1 MQYTTNTLEAHWM
14 PFTANREFKTEP
26 RLVVK
31 GEGLYLWNHHGN
43 KIIDGSSGLFNVAAG
58 HARKEIADAVARQIM
73 ELDYIP
79 HFQFAAPI
87 SFELASRIAELT
99 PEGLD
104 HVFFTNSGSEAVD
117 TSLKISLAYHRARFE
132 AQRVRFVGRERAY
145 HGMNFGGLSV
155 GGLVKNREVFGVG
168 LPGVVHLRHTWL
180 PEQRFSRGQPSVGAE
195 LADDLQRFVDTYGAD
210 SIACCIVEPIAGST
224 GTLVPPVGYLERLRE
239 LCTKHGI
246 LLIFDEVITGFG
258 RCGAAFGSHA
268 FGVTPDIIT
277 VAKAMTNGNLP
288 MGAVIVRDEV
298 YETITG
304 AAPEGAIELFHGY
317 TYSATTTA
325 CAAAL
330 ATLDIFKREEL
341 FARAAQMSPYF
352 LDMLFSLKDIP
363 LVTDVRGY
371 GMLGGVDVAAS
382 ADGPGKRGYQVMKD
396 LFAAGMLIK
405 ATGDAILVAPPLV
418 AEKKHIDEMGEILGK
433 VLRAQ

>member
-341 FARAAQMSPYF
+341 FARAAKMSPYF

-418 AEKKHIDEMGEILGK
+418 AEEKHIDEMGEILGK

>member
-1 MQYTTNTLEAHWM
+1 
-14 PFTANREFKTEP
+14 
-26 RLVVK
+26 
-31 GEGLYLWNHHGN
+31 
-43 KIIDGSSGLFNVAAG
+43 
-58 HARKEIADAVARQIM
+58 
-73 ELDYIP
+73 
-79 HFQFAAPI
+79 
-87 SFELASRIAELT
+87 
-99 PEGLD
+99 
-104 HVFFTNSGSEAVD
+104 
-117 TSLKISLAYHRARFE
+117 
-132 AQRVRFVGRERAY
+132 
-145 HGMNFGGLSV
+145 
-155 GGLVKNREVFGVG
+155 
-168 LPGVVHLRHTWL
+168 
-180 PEQRFSRGQPSVGAE
+180 

-341 FARAAQMSPYF
+341 FARAAKMSPYF

-418 AEKKHIDEMGEILGK
+418 AEEKHIDEMGEILGK